1 MKKWI
6 AFFLAMFLLTP
17 TALAAE
23 EEFPYHT
30 SDWARAEVGRA
41 IELDLIYDPY
51 DYLWNLQNPI
61 LREDFA
67 CNAAALVAKG
77 FGVDLE
83 GYTLVMNYRRQAES
97 EKPIYASVDVAVDAA
112 IDLGILQGTG
122 EGELELDR
130 TITRQEA
137 AAMLARTYRAYQSAE
152 PDVLEPVTFTD
163 QEDIADWAL
172 EDVALMSQLG
182 IMNGVG
188 DGRFDPLG
196 TYTEEQCFISLLRL
210 YEMVPFDGAGQENPF
225 STLEPQPGFLCTFPN
240 SGYYVF
246 ALESED
252 YYVFSRIYPSQ
263 GWSNTTYHIYVID
276 RDLSVRRYETP
287 ILKFIGFRGA
297 EHGKPENPVLSQDG
311 TSLTYTVT
319 LTEDAYRY
327 DFYGETYS
335 DLLFE
340 KGIYTITM
348 DLATGEQTWTRAELG
363 VD

>member
-6 AFFLAMFLLTP
+6 ALFLAMFLLAP
-17 TALAAE
+17 TALAVE

-30 SDWARAEVGRA
+30 SDWAREEVGREV
-41 IELDLIYDPY
+41 ELDLIYDPY
-51 DYLWNLQNPI
+51 DYFSFIQDAI
-61 LREDFA
+61 SREDFA

-77 FGVDLE
+77 FGINLE
-83 GYTLVMNYRRQAES
+83 GYVFVMNYRGQAEDENFTYS
-97 EKPIYASVDVAVDAA
+97 AVDAA
-112 IDLGILQGTG
+112 VELGILQGTG
-122 EGELELDR
+122 AGELDLYR
-130 TITRQEA
+130 AITRQEA
-137 AAMLARTYRAYQSAE
+137 AAMLARTYRAYQSEE
-152 PDVLEPVTFTD
+152 PDVLEPVSFTD
-163 QEDIADWAL
+163 RADIADWAL

-210 YEMVPFDGAGQENPF
+210 YEMVPFDGAGQEDPF
-225 STLEPQPGFLCTFPN
+225 SILEPQLGFLCTFPN
-240 SGYYVF
+240 SGYYTF
-246 ALESED
+246 AVESED
-252 YYVFSRIYPSQ
+252 YFIFSMIYPSL

-319 LTEDAYRY
+319 LTEDAYHY
-327 DFYGETYS
+327 DFYETPP
-335 DLLFE
+335 LLFE
-340 KGIYTITM
+340 KGIYTVTM

-363 VD
+363 TG

>member
-6 AFFLAMFLLTP
+6 TFFLAIFLLAP

-23 EEFPYHT
+23 EEFPYRT
-30 SDWARAEVGRA
+30 SDWAREEVGRA
-41 IELDLIYDPY
+41 VELDLIYDPY
-51 DYLWNLQNPI
+51 DYFSFIQDAI
-61 LREDFA
+61 SREDFA

-137 AAMLARTYRAYQSAE
+137 AAMLSRTYRAYQSAE

-172 EDVALMSQLG
+172 EDVALMSQLR

-196 TYTEEQCFISLLRL
+196 VYTTEQCILSLLRL
-210 YEMVPFDGAGQENPF
+210 YETVPFDGAEQENPF
-225 STLEPQPGFLCTFPN
+225 SILEPQPGFLCTFPN
-240 SGYYVF
+240 SGYYAF
-246 ALESED
+246 AVESQD
-252 YYVFSRIYPSQ
+252 YFIFSMIYPSQ

-319 LTEDAYRY
+319 LTEDAYHY
-327 DFYGETYS
+327 DFYETPP
-335 DLLFE
+335 LLFE
-340 KGIYTITM
+340 KGIYTVTM

-363 VD
+363 TG

>member
-6 AFFLAMFLLTP
+6 TFFLAMFLLVP

-23 EEFPYHT
+23 EEFPYRT
-30 SDWARAEVGRA
+30 SDWAREEVGRA
-41 IELDLIYDPY
+41 VELDLIYDPY
-51 DYLWNLQNPI
+51 DYFSFIQDAI
-61 LREDFA
+61 SREDFA

-137 AAMLARTYRAYQSAE
+137 AAMLSRTYRAYQSAE

-225 STLEPQPGFLCTFPN
+225 STLEPQPGFLCTDQLPPSAPSHFFPQTGHIFWEFLLPKPN
-240 SGYYVF
+240 FSVLLPSYFSDPLSAQLLPAAARIKTARSSPLKTPRSGP
-246 ALESED
+246 
-252 YYVFSRIYPSQ
+252 YP
-263 GWSNTTYHIYVID
+263 
-276 RDLSVRRYETP
+276 
-287 ILKFIGFRGA
+287 A
-297 EHGKPENPVLSQDG
+297 EPQPYGPRAPLQIF
-311 TSLTYTVT
+311 
-319 LTEDAYRY
+319 
-327 DFYGETYS
+327 FY
-335 DLLFE
+335 
-340 KGIYTITM
+340 M
-348 DLATGEQTWTRAELG
+348 P
-363 VD
+363 

>member
-1 MKKWI
+1 MDSVKRTT
-6 AFFLAMFLLTP
+6 AFFLALLLLAT

-23 EEFPYHT
+23 EAFPYHT
-30 SDWARAEVGRA
+30 SDWARAEVSRA
-41 IELDLIYDPY
+41 AELGLIYDPY
-51 DYLWNLQNPI
+51 NYLWDLEGSI
-61 LREDFA
+61 TREGFA
-67 CNAAALVAKG
+67 SNAAALVAKG
-77 FGVDLE
+77 FGIDLE
-83 GYTLVMNYRRQAES
+83 GYVFVINYRGQAEGENFTYS
-97 EKPIYASVDVAVDAA
+97 AVDAA
-112 IDLGILQGTG
+112 VELGILQGTG
-122 EGELELDR
+122 AGELDLNR
-130 TITRQEA
+130 AITRQEA

-152 PDVLEPVTFTD
+152 PEVPEPVSFTD
-163 QEDIADWAL
+163 REDIADWAL

-182 IMNGVG
+182 IMKGVG

-196 TYTEEQCFISLLRL
+196 AYTQEQCILSLLRL
-210 YEMVPFDGAGQENPF
+210 YETVPFDGAGRETPF
-225 STLEPQPGFLCTFPN
+225 SILEPQPGFRCTFPN

-263 GWSNTTYHIYVID
+263 GWSNTTYDIYVIE
-276 RDLSVRRYETP
+276 RDLSVRRYGTP

-311 TSLTYTVT
+311 TRLTYTVT

-327 DFYGETYS
+327 DFYGETYA

-340 KGIYTITM
+340 KGIYTVTM

-363 VD
+363 TG

>member
-6 AFFLAMFLLTP
+6 AFFLAMFLLAP

-30 SDWARAEVGRA
+30 SDWAREEVGRA
-41 IELDLIYDPY
+41 AELGLIYDPY
-51 DYLWNLQNPI
+51 DYLWNLQSAI

-67 CNAAALVAKG
+67 SNAAALVSKG

-83 GYTLVMNYRRQAES
+83 GYTLVMNYRRQAEDENFTYS
-97 EKPIYASVDVAVDAA
+97 AVDAA
-112 IDLGILQGTG
+112 VELGILQGTG
-122 EGELELDR
+122 AGELDLYR
-130 TITRQEA
+130 AITRQEA
-137 AAMLARTYRAYQSAE
+137 AAMLARTYRAYQSEE
-152 PDVLEPVTFTD
+152 PDVLEPVSFTD
-163 QEDIADWAL
+163 RADIADWAL

-210 YEMVPFDGAGQENPF
+210 YETVPFDGAGRENPF
-225 STLEPQPGFLCTFPN
+225 SILEPQPGFLCTFPN
-240 SGYYVF
+240 SGYYAF
-246 ALESED
+246 AVESQD
-252 YYVFSRIYPSQ
+252 YFIFSMVYPYK
-263 GWSNTTYHIYVID
+263 GWSNTTYHIYVVN

-287 ILKFIGFRGA
+287 ILKFISFRGA

-319 LTEDAYRY
+319 LTEDAYHY
-327 DFYGETYS
+327 DFYETPP
-335 DLLFE
+335 LLFE
-340 KGIYTITM
+340 KGIYTVTM

-363 VD
+363 TG

>member
-1 MKKWI
+1 MDSVKRTT
-6 AFFLAMFLLTP
+6 AFFLSLFLVVP
-17 TALAAE
+17 TVLAAE
-23 EEFPYHT
+23 EAFPYHA
-30 SDWARAEVGRA
+30 SDWAREEVGRA
-41 IELDLIYDPY
+41 AEIGLIYDPY
-51 DYLWNLQNPI
+51 DYLWNLQSAI

-67 CNAAALVAKG
+67 SNAAALVAKG

-83 GYTLVMNYRRQAES
+83 GYVFVMNYRGQAEDEDFTYS
-97 EKPIYASVDVAVDAA
+97 AVDAA
-112 IDLGILQGTG
+112 VELGILQGTG

-137 AAMLARTYRAYQSAE
+137 AAMLARTYRAYQSTE
-152 PDVLEPVTFTD
+152 PDVLEPVSFTD

-172 EDVALMSQLG
+172 EDVALMSRLG

-196 TYTEEQCFISLLRL
+196 EYTQEQCFISLLRL
-210 YEMVPFDGAGQENPF
+210 YEMVPFDGAGRENPF
-225 STLEPQPGFLCTFPN
+225 SKLEPQPGFRCTFPN

-252 YYVFSRIYPSQ
+252 YYIFSRIYPSQ

-340 KGIYTITM
+340 KGVYTVTL
-348 DLATGEQTWTRAELG
+348 DLATGEQTWTRAELP
-363 VD
+363 

>member
-6 AFFLAMFLLTP
+6 AFFLAMFLLAP

-23 EEFPYHT
+23 EEFPYRT
-30 SDWARAEVGRA
+30 SDWAREEVGRA
-41 IELDLIYDPY
+41 VELDLIYDPY
-51 DYLWNLQNPI
+51 DYFSFIQDAI
-61 LREDFA
+61 SREDFA

-77 FGVDLE
+77 FGINLE
-83 GYTLVMNYRRQAES
+83 GYVFVMNYRGQAEDENFTYS
-97 EKPIYASVDVAVDAA
+97 AVDAA
-112 IDLGILQGTG
+112 VELGILQGTG

-152 PDVLEPVTFTD
+152 PDVLEPVYFTD
-163 QEDIADWAL
+163 REDIADWAL

-196 TYTEEQCFISLLRL
+196 VYTTEQCILSLLRL
-210 YEMVPFDGAGQENPF
+210 YETVPFDGAGQENPF
-225 STLEPQPGFLCTFPN
+225 SILEPQPGFLCTFPN
-240 SGYYVF
+240 SGYYAF
-246 ALESED
+246 AVESQD
-252 YYVFSRIYPSQ
+252 YFIFSMIYPSQ
-263 GWSNTTYHIYVID
+263 GWSNTTYHIYVIN

-297 EHGKPENPVLSQDG
+297 EHGRPENPVLSQDG

-319 LTEDAYRY
+319 LTEDAYHY
-327 DFYGETYS
+327 DFYETPP
-335 DLLFE
+335 LLFE
-340 KGIYTITM
+340 KGIYTVTM

-363 VD
+363 NG

>member
-6 AFFLAMFLLTP
+6 AYFLAMFLLAP

-23 EEFPYHT
+23 ETFPYRT
-30 SDWARAEVGRA
+30 SDWARAEVGQA
-41 IELDLIYDPY
+41 AELGLIYDPY
-51 DYLWNLQNPI
+51 GHFSD
-61 LREDFA
+61 LRAPVTRGDFA
-67 CNAAALVAKG
+67 SNSAALVAKG
-77 FGVDLE
+77 FGKDLE
-83 GYTLVMNYRRQAES
+83 GYVLIMRYRGQVEDPAFTYS
-97 EKPIYASVDVAVDAA
+97 AIDAA
-112 IDLGILQGTG
+112 ADLGILQGRGDGTQDY
-122 EGELELDR
+122 DR
-130 TITRQEA
+130 DAHITRQEA
-137 AAMLARTYRAYQSAE
+137 AAMLARTYRAYQSEE
-152 PDVLEPVTFTD
+152 PDVLEPVSFTD
-163 QEDIADWAL
+163 RADIADWAL

-210 YEMVPFDGAGQENPF
+210 YETVPFDGAGRENPF

-252 YYVFSRIYPSQ
+252 YYVFSSIYPSQ

-363 VD
+363 TG